1 MTDTSDEIIRII
13 YQQIKYFASN
23 IVNSADT
30 AGNINGCS
38 IAQKL
43 LHYIR
48 QDSNMPDFLHTEDW
62 FTENVIDESQPLP
75 INEHKAITVK
85 VFLAID
91 NLYYKVHFKTRVED
105 GVASH
110 HEYDIS
116 VYSTEDMLN
125 NLLLASF
132 YMQNTVTDKDI
143 CSSKQLERTYPE
155 ERAIPQRKEFLT
167 YTNLDFLR
175 NATEQEL
182 AEFSFLTSYTK
193 DSEGKTHKMVVGY
206 DGTPYASLEQA
217 IQANKKWLR
226 EPFK

>member
-1 MTDTSDEIIRII
+1 MTDTPEQIIDRLHN
-13 YQQIKYFASN
+13 QVQHFASN
-23 IVNSADT
+23 IANSADT

-43 LHYIR
+43 LHYIK
-48 QDSNMPDFLHTEDW
+48 QDYNMPDFLHAEDW
-62 FTENVIDESQPLP
+62 YAEYVNDNHQ
-75 INEHKAITVK
+75 AITAK

-91 NLYYKVHFKTRVED
+91 NLYYRILFKTQVED
-105 GVASH
+105 NVASH

-116 VYSTEDMLN
+116 VYNAEDLLN

-132 YMQNTVTDKDI
+132 YRQNVNKDKDI
-143 CSSKQLERTYPE
+143 CSSKQLERTYSE
-155 ERAIPQRKEFLT
+155 ERTIPQRKEFLT

-175 NATEQEL
+175 NASEQEL
-182 AEFSFLTSYTK
+182 AEFSFITSYTK

-206 DGTPYASLEQA
+206 DGAPYMSLEQA
-217 IQANKKWLR
+217 IQANKKWLK

>member
-1 MTDTSDEIIRII
+1 MTDTSDKIIRII
-13 YQQIKYFASN
+13 YQQISDFASN
-23 IVNSADT
+23 IANSADT

-48 QDSNMPDFLHTEDW
+48 QDYNMPDFLHTEDW
-62 FTENVIDESQPLP
+62 FTENVVDESQPLP
-75 INEHKAITVK
+75 INEHQAITVK

-91 NLYYKVHFKTRVED
+91 NLYYKVHFKTHVED

-132 YMQNTVTDKDI
+132 YRQNTITDKDI

-155 ERAIPQRKEFLT
+155 ERAIPQRKKFSR

-175 NATEQEL
+175 NASEQEL
-182 AEFSFLTSYTK
+182 AEFSFITTYSQ
-193 DSEGKTHKMVVGY
+193 DSEGKRHKIVTGY
-206 DGTPYASLEQA
+206 DGNAYMSIEKA

-226 EPFK
+226 EFFK